1 MCPAPRLT
9 HSITLLLALLALAS
23 VALAADPGSPIPG
36 NIVSAQKPGSILI
49 YNLYTSS
56 PVNPIAQNSRL
67 SISNT
72 DDERAITVHLFFVDG
87 DTCSVAD
94 TYLCLSRNQTVAV
107 MASEVD
113 PGVNGYAIAM
123 AVDSNGVPTAFD
135 KLIGSVQVRFSSGH
149 TASLGAE
156 AIASPAGVIRTAP
169 VPGADGSAVAILFDG
184 ISLDR
189 LPRVLA
195 LSNVQSRMEGN
206 DTMLVVNRIGGDLR
220 ESGASINKLFGILYD
235 EVENPYSFNLFNL
248 GCQVRRSLNN
258 DFPRTAP
265 RFNSILGPGRS
276 GWIKLW
282 ASTSAVDPVVGQTT
296 MALLGA
302 VINYNASAD
311 LNASLFNQGHNL
323 HKLTVGDPTAL
334 IVPVF
339 TPNCR

>member
-9 HSITLLLALLALAS
+9 HSIILLLALAS
-23 VALAADPGSPIPG
+23 VALAADPGSPVPG
-36 NIVSAQKPGSILI
+36 NVVSDQKPGSILI

-72 DDERAITVHLFFVDG
+72 DDERGITVHLFFVDG

-94 TYLCLSRNQTVAV
+94 TYLCLSKNQTVAV

-123 AVDSNGVPTAFD
+123 AVDSNGAPTAFD
-135 KLIGSVQVRFSSGH
+135 KLIGSVQVKFSSGH
-149 TASLGAE
+149 TARLGAE
-156 AIASPAGVIRTAP
+156 AVASPAGVIRTAP
-169 VPGADGSAVAILFDG
+169 VPGADGSAVVILFDG
-184 ISLDR
+184 VSLDR

-206 DTMLVVNRIGGDLR
+206 DTMLIVNRIGGDLR
-220 ESGASINKLFGILYD
+220 ESGAPISKLFGILYD
-235 EVENPYSFNLFNL
+235 DVENPYSFNLFNL

-276 GWIKLW
+276 GWMKLW
-282 ASTSAVDPVVGQTT
+282 ASTSAVDPVVGPTT